1 MFALETE
8 ITESDCMS
16 FYDLTPQE
24 CRVLGCLMEKERLTP
39 ESYPLSLHSLT
50 AACNQSTNR
59 DPVMALEEKAVE
71 AAVQGLRE
79 RRLVSMVTG
88 AGARVQKFKHRLEEH
103 YKLEPR
109 EFALLCVLLLRGD
122 QTAGELRARTERFY
136 GFSSLEEVEAC
147 LQVLAREGLEL
158 VQPLAARPGQKEGR
172 YRTTFGMESVREEA
186 GVVAEPLA
194 PSRLDVLQAEV
205 ASLREELARV
215 REELAT
221 FKKQF
226 E

>member
-1 MFALETE
+1 MP
-8 ITESDCMS
+8 

-59 DPVMALEEKAVE
+59 EPVMALEEKAVD
-71 AAVQGLRE
+71 AAVQGLRD
-79 RRLVSMVTG
+79 RRLASVVSG

-158 VQPLAARPGQKEGR
+158 VRLLPARPGQKEVR
-172 YRTTFGMESVREEA
+172 YRTTFGADAVREACESA
-186 GVVAEPLA
+186 SAVLEPLV

-205 ASLREELARV
+205 AALRAELALV
-215 REELAT
+215 REELSS
-221 FKKQF
+221 FRRQF
-226 E
+226 D